1 MSQMLYNHNI
11 EVYWYSKYF
20 TSSWNMDMFNRMGCD
35 QYYDW
40 YEKVLLSKR
49 WY

>member
-1 MSQMLYNHNI
+1 MN
-11 EVYWYSKYF
+11 
-20 TSSWNMDMFNRMGCD
+20 MFNRMGCD